1 LHYYIILRIIKN
13 FVGLGPWY
21 AVEDPGTEKMQ
32 AGVLYKK
39 KNNRILWGIIPKIS
53 KEVFVYPGA
62 LNIKLFMVV
71 VL

>member
-32 AGVLYKK
+32 AGVLYLKK
-39 KNNRILWGIIPKIS
+39 KIIGS
-53 KEVFVYPGA
+53 FGE
-62 LNIKLFMVV
+62 
-71 VL
+71 